1 MLDSTLS
8 LIIIIIINTCHTM
21 MQSTI
26 VSDDLQDQVAA
37 AVTLLESIGIQ
48 GLCHSTDEY
57 ESLPLCS
64 TIMFDQDVDSVPP
77 VEDELFFIKN
87 IIASI
92 ICVVW
97 VALVSGLFLGFMTMD
112 ETDLLITIRASL
124 DEEDKENAETVL
136 PVVQQYH
143 RLLVTLLLM
152 DTIAYETLPLFLD
165 VLVPAWVAI
174 LLSVTLI
181 LLFGEIIP
189 SAIFTGPH
197 QLYLAARMT
206 PMVKFFM
213 FILYPVAGPLG
224 KLLDHL
230 VSDEGEGY
238 NRTELSAL
246 VRIQYEENI
255 ATKAQRKNKFGK
267 LQTWKALKMDIMEA
281 VEARA
286 ENKVGV
292 LGEVPEIPFTEQL
305 SPPLHHS
312 EVIMVEG
319 ALNLKTKVA
328 MDVYTPMRK
337 IFALPE
343 DFILDK
349 DNIMRIYSKG
359 YSRIPVFRKNLEYDQ
374 DQSAVLGYIFTR
386 NLIALDWDD
395 EREVSTLPIQRP
407 VCVSPRMNLVNLLKV
422 LQTGGSHMV
431 FVCARPDIANK
442 ALDAEDNLPI
452 PPEAGFMGIVTLDD
466 VLECV
471 LQDRI
476 YDELDIKDRDR
487 ASATLTLWA
496 ASTLQRFVK
505 KKGEIKRSRGHSIS
519 SSVNMKDLEGL
530 PDTPTCE
537 TPLLREECN
546 SRFTYD
552 GISESEALLPVVTNG
567 ERL

>member
-1 MLDSTLS
+1 MR
-8 LIIIIIINTCHTM
+8 
-21 MQSTI
+21 QSILT
-26 VSDDLQDQVAA
+26 SGELQDQVTA
-37 AVTLLESIGIQ
+37 AVTLLKSIGIQ

-64 TIMFDQDVDSVPP
+64 TITSDQELDSVPP
-77 VEDELFFIKN
+77 VEDAYFYITNIMAALF
-87 IIASI
+87 
-92 ICVVW
+92 CVFC
-97 VALVSGLFLGFMTMD
+97 VAVVAGLFLGFMTMD
-112 ETDLLITIRASL
+112 EMDLLITIRASL
-124 DEEDKENAETVL
+124 DDDEKLQAKTVL

-143 RLLVTLLLM
+143 RLLVTLLIMNAL
-152 DTIAYETLPLFLD
+152 AYETLPLFLD
-165 VLVPAWVAI
+165 VLVPTWVAI
-174 LLSVTLI
+174 VLSVTLI
-181 LLFGEIIP
+181 LIFGEMIP

-197 QLYLAARMT
+197 QLYLAAQMT

-213 FILYPVAGPLG
+213 FILYPLAGPLG
-224 KLLDHL
+224 MLLDHL
-230 VSDEGEGY
+230 VSDEEEGY

-255 ATKAQRKNKFGK
+255 ATKAQRKNRFVGK
-267 LQTWKALKMDIMEA
+267 LETWKALKMDIMEA

-292 LGEVPEIPFTEQL
+292 AGEVPEIPFTEQL

-349 DNIMRIYSKG
+349 DNIMRIYSQG
-359 YSRIPVFRKNLEYDQ
+359 YSRIPVFRKNMEYDQ
-374 DQSAVLGYIFTR
+374 DQSAVLGYVFTR

-395 EREVSTLPIQRP
+395 EREVSTLPLQRP

-431 FVCARPDIANK
+431 FVCARPDIAMK
-442 ALDAEDNLPI
+442 ALDAEDDLPI
-452 PPEAGFMGIVTLDD
+452 PSEAGFMGIVTLDD

-476 YDELDIKDRDR
+476 YDELDIKARDR

-505 KKGEIKRSRGHSIS
+505 KKGEQKRSRGHSIT
-519 SSVNMKDLEGL
+519 SVKECVNIKDLEGI
-530 PDTPTCE
+530 PETPTSE
-537 TPLLREECN
+537 TPLLGQEGN
-546 SRFTYD
+546 SRFTYN
-552 GISESEALLPVVTNG
+552 GISESEALLPRGTDG
-567 ERL
+567 EMV

>member
-1 MLDSTLS
+1 LPDSTLP
-8 LIIIIIINTCHTM
+8 LIIIINTFHTM
-21 MQSTI
+21 RQSILT
-26 VSDDLQDQVAA
+26 SGELQDQVTA
-37 AVTLLESIGIQ
+37 AVTLLKSIGIQ

-64 TIMFDQDVDSVPP
+64 TITSDQELDSVPP
-77 VEDELFFIKN
+77 VEDAYFYITNIMAALF
-87 IIASI
+87 
-92 ICVVW
+92 CVFC
-97 VALVSGLFLGFMTMD
+97 VAVVAGLFLGFMTMD
-112 ETDLLITIRASL
+112 EMDLLITIRASL
-124 DEEDKENAETVL
+124 DDDEKLQAKTVL

-143 RLLVTLLLM
+143 RLLVTLLIMNAL
-152 DTIAYETLPLFLD
+152 AYETLPLFLD
-165 VLVPAWVAI
+165 VLVPTWVAI
-174 LLSVTLI
+174 VLSVTLI
-181 LLFGEIIP
+181 LIFGEMIP

-197 QLYLAARMT
+197 QLYLAAQMT

-213 FILYPVAGPLG
+213 FILYPLAGPLG
-224 KLLDHL
+224 MLLDHL
-230 VSDEGEGY
+230 VSDEEEGY

-255 ATKAQRKNKFGK
+255 ATKAQRKNRFVGK
-267 LQTWKALKMDIMEA
+267 LETWKALKMDIMEA

-292 LGEVPEIPFTEQL
+292 AGEVPEIPFTEQL

-349 DNIMRIYSKG
+349 DNIMRIYSQG
-359 YSRIPVFRKNLEYDQ
+359 YSRIPVFRKNMEYDQ
-374 DQSAVLGYIFTR
+374 DQSAVLGYVFTR

-395 EREVSTLPIQRP
+395 EREVSTLPLQRP

-431 FVCARPDIANK
+431 FVCARPDVANK
-442 ALDAEDNLPI
+442 VLEAEDDLPI
-452 PPEAGFMGIVTLDD
+452 PSEAGFMGIVTLDD

-496 ASTLQRFVK
+496 ASTLQRFMK
-505 KKGEIKRSRGHSIS
+505 KKGDQLRARTHSIKS
-519 SSVNMKDLEGL
+519 QESMVNNDEALEDTL
-530 PDTPTCE
+530 NTPTSE
-537 TPLLREECN
+537 TPLLGQGDK
-546 SRFTYD
+546 RFAYN
-552 GISESEALLPVVTNG
+552 GALKRSSVSKAG
-567 ERL
+567 EMA